1 MRTKRCIGTV
11 ASVGAVISHQSL
23 SHDVTTVHVSAEA
36 KRVLR
41 HGIIRPRSS
50 SFRATPM
57 MPFAFSSIATTEE
70 EAGTRRP
77 KFVISGATRLS
88 DYSDVGSLLVDT
100 FDVTSSAQSAAL
112 GLDNLLWKMGVARA
126 LVARRYTNRY
136 ISTVRKMRG
145 KKYALLLAKSSDDES
160 NSRNGGGTVRAKRGE
175 QGTVVG
181 VTELGLSRYPL
192 AIDAC
197 TESNDSTIHKTE
209 VLASVGVLAVNP
221 SQRRR
226 GVGSA
231 LLSAAESVVRLWNET
246 YIYAAVEPSNEA
258 ALGFFARQGYEPVK
272 SYTSAGGNAVVR
284 VYVDVAERLRRERRP
299 HILLRKEIVNNNSSS
314 VSEGGVSSVTITK

>member
-1 MRTKRCIGTV
+1 MRTKRYIGTL
-11 ASVGAVISHQSL
+11 ASVGAGISQSS
-23 SHDVTTVHVSAEA
+23 SHDVMIVSADA
-36 KRVLR
+36 KRELR

-50 SFRATPM
+50 FRATTT
-57 MPFAFSSIATTEE
+57 PFAFSSVNNQRGNEE

-100 FDVTSSAQSAAL
+100 FDVTTSSAQSAAL
-112 GLDNLLWKMGVARA
+112 GLDNLLWKTGVTRA

-145 KKYALLLAKSSDDES
+145 KKYALLLAKSYGDAS
-160 NSRNGGGTVRAKRGE
+160 NSRSVDGTVGANTAE

-197 TESNDSTIHKTE
+197 TETNDSTTQKTE

-221 SQRRR
+221 SQRRS

-231 LLSAAESVVRLWNET
+231 LLSAAESVVSRWNET
-246 YIYAAVEPSNEA
+246 YIYAAVEPSNEG
-258 ALGFFARQGYEPVK
+258 ALGFFARQGYEPVRAD
-272 SYTSAGGNAVVR
+272 TSVGDNGVVR

-299 HILLRKEIVNNNSSS
+299 HILLRKEIISNNSSS
-314 VSEGGVSSVTITK
+314 VPESGVSSVTITK